1 MENTEKFG
9 TVEYYGQKLVE
20 LDKEREILLH
30 ALKDV
35 AKDEVGKFTDYTL
48 LYIIAEKLIINKNSK
63 EFTQEQ
69 LSKVMREQ
77 GIADETD
84 DDYRGYND

>member
-20 LDKEREILLH
+20 LDKEREILFH

-35 AKDEVGKFTDYTL
+35 AKGEINQYTDYTL
-48 LYIIAEKLIINKNSK
+48 LYIIAEKLIANKNSK

-77 GIADETD
+77 GIAEETD
-84 DDYRGYND
+84 DDYREYND